1 MKYFIPMP
9 QQVYISAMVLVNS
22 LKELAKIFV
31 HIIVVTL
38 ILFVASKI
46 ADDRVEDV
54 LTDVYRE
61 MFVVDSL
68 IMDLKLTIDS
78 LEVKK

>member
-1 MKYFIPMP
+1 MMNKVVPDY
-9 QQVYISAMVLVNS
+9 
-22 LKELAKIFV
+22 KELAKIFV

-38 ILFVASKI
+38 IFFVASKI

-68 IMDLKLTIDS
+68 IMDIKMTLDS
-78 LEVKK
+78 IEVKK

>member
-1 MKYFIPMP
+1 MNKVVPDYREFIR
-9 QQVYISAMVLVNS
+9 V
-22 LKELAKIFV
+22 FV
-31 HIIVVTL
+31 TMIIVTCVF
-38 ILFVASKI
+38 IIASNI
-46 ADDRVEDV
+46 AEDRTAEV

-78 LEVKK
+78 IEVK

>member
-1 MKYFIPMP
+1 MNKVVPDY
-9 QQVYISAMVLVNS
+9 
-22 LKELAKIFV
+22 KELVKIFA

-38 ILFVASKI
+38 IFFVASKI

-68 IMDLKLTIDS
+68 IMDIKLTLDS
-78 LEVKK
+78 LEVK

>member
-1 MKYFIPMP
+1 MSFFNSFKIAKYLIVSSPVKASSVICVP
-9 QQVYISAMVLVNS
+9 
-22 LKELAKIFV
+22 IF
-31 HIIVVTL
+31 
-38 ILFVASKI
+38 FVASKI

>member
-1 MKYFIPMP
+1 MNKVVPDY
-9 QQVYISAMVLVNS
+9 
-22 LKELAKIFV
+22 KELAKIFV

-38 ILFVASKI
+38 IFFVASKI

-68 IMDLKLTIDS
+68 IMDIKMTLDS
-78 LEVKK
+78 IEVKK

>member
-1 MKYFIPMP
+1 MMNKVVPDY
-9 QQVYISAMVLVNS
+9 
-22 LKELAKIFV
+22 KELAKIFV

-38 ILFVASKI
+38 IFFVASKI

-78 LEVKK
+78 LEVKKWLGFIHFV

>member
-1 MKYFIPMP
+1 MMNKVVPDY
-9 QQVYISAMVLVNS
+9 
-22 LKELAKIFV
+22 KELAKIFV
-31 HIIVVTL
+31 NIIVVTL
-38 ILFVASKI
+38 IFFVASKI

>member
-1 MKYFIPMP
+1 MMNKVVPDY
-9 QQVYISAMVLVNS
+9 
-22 LKELAKIFV
+22 KELAKIFV

-38 ILFVASKI
+38 IFFVASKI
-46 ADDRVEDV
+46 ADDRVEES
-54 LTDVYRE
+54 LTDIYRE

-78 LEVKK
+78 IEVK

>member
-1 MKYFIPMP
+1 MLNKVVPDY
-9 QQVYISAMVLVNS
+9 
-22 LKELAKIFV
+22 KELAKIFV

-38 ILFVASKI
+38 IFFVASKI

-68 IMDLKLTIDS
+68 IMDIKMTLDS
-78 LEVKK
+78 IEVKK

>member
-1 MKYFIPMP
+1 MNKVVPDYREFIR
-9 QQVYISAMVLVNS
+9 V
-22 LKELAKIFV
+22 FV
-31 HIIVVTL
+31 TMIIVTFVF
-38 ILFVASKI
+38 IVASTI
-46 ADDRVEDV
+46 AEDRVEES
-54 LTDVYRE
+54 LTDIYRE

>member
-1 MKYFIPMP
+1 MMNKVVPDY
-9 QQVYISAMVLVNS
+9 
-22 LKELAKIFV
+22 KELAKIFV

-38 ILFVASKI
+38 IFFVASKI

-78 LEVKK
+78 LEVKKWLGFIRFV

>member
-1 MKYFIPMP
+1 MMNKVVPDY
-9 QQVYISAMVLVNS
+9 
-22 LKELAKIFV
+22 KELAKIFV

-38 ILFVASKI
+38 IFFVASKI

-61 MFVVDSL
+61 MIVVDSL
-68 IMDLKLTIDS
+68 IMDIKMTLDS
-78 LEVKK
+78 IEVKK

>member
-1 MKYFIPMP
+1 MMNKVVPDY
-9 QQVYISAMVLVNS
+9 
-22 LKELAKIFV
+22 KELAKIFV

-38 ILFVASKI
+38 IFFVASKI

-68 IMDLKLTIDS
+68 IMDLKLTFDS
-78 LEVKK
+78 LEVK

>member
-1 MKYFIPMP
+1 MMNKVVPDY
-9 QQVYISAMVLVNS
+9 
-22 LKELAKIFV
+22 KELAKIFA
-31 HIIVVTL
+31 HIVVVT
-38 ILFVASKI
+38 IIFMVASKI

-68 IMDLKLTIDS
+68 IMDIKLTLDS
-78 LEVKK
+78 LEVK

>member
-1 MKYFIPMP
+1 MMNKVVPDYREFIR
-9 QQVYISAMVLVNS
+9 V
-22 LKELAKIFV
+22 FV
-31 HIIVVTL
+31 TMIIVTCVF
-38 ILFVASKI
+38 IVASTI
-46 ADDRVEDV
+46 AEDRVEDS
-54 LTDVYRE
+54 LTDIYRE

>member
-1 MKYFIPMP
+1 MNKVVPDY
-9 QQVYISAMVLVNS
+9 
-22 LKELAKIFV
+22 KELAKIFV

-38 ILFVASKI
+38 IFFVASKI

-61 MFVVDSL
+61 MFVVESL

>member
-1 MKYFIPMP
+1 MNKVVPDY
-9 QQVYISAMVLVNS
+9 
-22 LKELAKIFV
+22 KELAKIFA
-31 HIIVVTL
+31 HIVVVTL
-38 ILFVASKI
+38 IFITASKI

-68 IMDLKLTIDS
+68 IMDLNLTLDS
-78 LEVKK
+78 LKAK

>member
-1 MKYFIPMP
+1 MMNKVVPDY
-9 QQVYISAMVLVNS
+9 
-22 LKELAKIFV
+22 KELAKIFV

-38 ILFVASKI
+38 IFFVASKI
-46 ADDRVEDV
+46 ADDRVENV

-68 IMDLKLTIDS
+68 IMDIKMTLDS
-78 LEVKK
+78 IEVKK

>member
-1 MKYFIPMP
+1 MMNKVVPDY
-9 QQVYISAMVLVNS
+9 
-22 LKELAKIFV
+22 KELAKIFV

-38 ILFVASKI
+38 IFFVASKI

-61 MFVVDSL
+61 MLVVDSL
-68 IMDLKLTIDS
+68 IMDIKMTLDS
-78 LEVKK
+78 IEVKK

>member
-1 MKYFIPMP
+1 MNR
-9 QQVYISAMVLVNS
+9 VVLDY
-22 LKELAKIFV
+22 KELAKIFA

-38 ILFVASKI
+38 IFFVASKI
-46 ADDRVEDV
+46 ADDRVEEV

-68 IMDLKLTIDS
+68 IMDIKLTLDS
-78 LEVKK
+78 LEVK

>member
-1 MKYFIPMP
+1 MMNKVVPDY
-9 QQVYISAMVLVNS
+9 
-22 LKELAKIFV
+22 KELAKIFV

-38 ILFVASKI
+38 IFFVASKI

-78 LEVKK
+78 IEVKK

>member
-1 MKYFIPMP
+1 MNKVVPDY
-9 QQVYISAMVLVNS
+9 
-22 LKELAKIFV
+22 KELAKIFA
-31 HIIVVTL
+31 HIVVVTL
-38 ILFVASKI
+38 IFIVASKI

-68 IMDLKLTIDS
+68 IMDIKMTLDS
-78 LEVKK
+78 IEVKK

>member
-1 MKYFIPMP
+1 MMNKVVPDY
-9 QQVYISAMVLVNS
+9 
-22 LKELAKIFV
+22 KELAKIFV

-38 ILFVASKI
+38 IFFVASKI
-46 ADDRVEDV
+46 ADDRVEEV